1 MAEGLIREIIRRRL
15 MDLSPDEEDELASLI
30 QELVNISN
38 SSVSDRKER
47 CKRLVLDFIK
57 GSGGEF
63 RRYLR

>member
-1 MAEGLIREIIRRRL
+1 MAEGLVREIIRRRL

-47 CKRLVLDFIK
+47 CKRLVLDFIRG
-57 GSGGEF
+57 GS
-63 RRYLR
+63 